1 MVVGLLVVQIHV
13 PGSQSLKDKRQVVRR
28 IKDRIKNRFNV
39 SVAETNG
46 QNTWQ
51 QCELSVSMVAGMESA
66 VDREFQHILDYIDS
80 VPEAEIS
87 DNWMEFLK

>member
-28 IKDRIKNRFNV
+28 IKDRVKNRFNV
-39 SVAETNG
+39 SVAETDG

-51 QCELSVSMVAGMESA
+51 QCELSISMVAVMEAA
-66 VDREFQHILDYIDS
+66 VEREFQHILDYIDS
-80 VPEAEIS
+80 VPEADMIDS
-87 DNWMEFLK
+87 WDEFVK